1 MGWSRDSR
9 GSDLEVGSGQTK
21 EAQIVDPNAGQSR
34 GLILGVD
41 GKDSNISIGVI
52 PTGRRAGSQQ
62 WRRSLSGGQGVR

>member
-41 GKDSNISIGVI
+41 LVAEEMEKILTLV
-52 PTGRRAGSQQ
+52 
-62 WRRSLSGGQGVR
+62 